1 MSNLP
6 TNVQELDVNQ
16 LAALMS
22 APSKESSKSPEETN
36 DLFPLLRINHQ
47 EEDDDGNELKKGV
60 FFVQGQDIP
69 AVYAK
74 EVNFRALGDFMQ
86 YLHYDSEQQAVVNR
100 TVITMTGDYN
110 AEPIDET
117 GKMRCGRP
125 TGKEFHALPDAEKK
139 KYTGITCFRYLY
151 GIVSYKGETADGQE
165 AEIPATPCLFRVK
178 GASFL
183 NFSKEVIDPSN
194 AKDVPFTNVN
204 TTLFT
209 ERKRN
214 GGVTYF
220 TSHFKPDFKN
230 TVELSMEDGDVMK
243 HILTLIQG
251 VNAEVRRKYDAA
263 LQGTASNAKDAE
275 LVDVVAEG

>member
-47 EEDDDGNELKKGV
+47 DEDGDGNELKKGV
-60 FFVQGQDIP
+60 FFVQGTDIP
-69 AVYAK
+69 AVFAK
-74 EVNFRALGDFMQ
+74 EVNFRVLGDFMQ
-86 YLHYDSEQQAVVNR
+86 YLHYDSDQQAVVNR

-151 GIVSYKGETADGQE
+151 GIVSYTGTTATGEE
-165 AEIPATPCLFRVK
+165 MEVPPTPCLFRVK

-183 NFSKEVIDPSN
+183 NFTKEVIDPCNSQG
-194 AKDVPFTNVN
+194 VPFTNVN
-204 TTLFT
+204 STLFT
-209 ERKRN
+209 ERKKN

-220 TSHFKPDFKN
+220 TSHFNPDLKD
-230 TVELSMEDGDVMK
+230 TVELSLEDGEVMK
-243 HILTLIQG
+243 HIVTLTQG
-251 VNAEVRRKYDAA
+251 VNAEVRRKYDEAIRSTVA
-263 LQGTASNAKDAE
+263 DSKEAE
-275 LVDVVAEG
+275 LVEIVAEG